1 MAQIAK
7 RPVEASKGPD
17 EKAEARGKVSINAES
32 QESREVSI
40 DPKPGN
46 NSRSRV
52 SCHCFKLKDYGLDR
66 RSSHSHKTTQ
76 NDPIRYSSLES

>member
-46 NSRSRV
+46 NSRSRG
-52 SCHCFKLKDYGLDR
+52 SLLQIKRLRLRYEI
-66 RSSHSHKTTQ
+66 RSS
-76 NDPIRYSSLES
+76 P